1 MGPVVEGTGPAPIDE
16 RERVRAWDG
25 GAGGRRLRG
34 RLRGRPLG
42 GGGAG
47 SNHVRNLFS
56 YKSKV
61 IYMK

>member
-42 GGGAG
+42 GGERGAITSG
-47 SNHVRNLFS
+47 S